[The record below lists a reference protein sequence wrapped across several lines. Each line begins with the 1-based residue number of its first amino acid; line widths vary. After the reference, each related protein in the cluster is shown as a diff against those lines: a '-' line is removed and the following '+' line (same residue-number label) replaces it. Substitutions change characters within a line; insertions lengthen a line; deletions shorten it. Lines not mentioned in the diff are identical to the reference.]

1 MSFSAFKMA
10 IQLRPEI
17 MNKRNACGPGQ
28 TYIQISKFIPKNQ
41 LNVYLTYEDFKKFE
55 LK

>member
-1 MSFSAFKMA
+1 MA
-10 IQLRPEI
+10 RRQRQMCIRDR
-17 MNKRNACGPGQ
+17 NKRNACGPGQ

-41 LNVYLTYEDFKKFE
+41 LNIYLTYEDFKKFE